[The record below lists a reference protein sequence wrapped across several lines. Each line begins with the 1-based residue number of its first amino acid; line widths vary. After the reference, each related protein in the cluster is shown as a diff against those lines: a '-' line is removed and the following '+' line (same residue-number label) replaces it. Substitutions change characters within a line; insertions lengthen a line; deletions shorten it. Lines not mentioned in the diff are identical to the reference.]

1 MESQKM
7 LLNASSFFE
16 KETDEFK
23 KEMEISDL
31 LVDIACE
38 FLKYRAENEMT
49 QKDLAQ
55 ELNMTQAMVSKL
67 ESGDYNPTVKML
79 YEIAQKLSW
88 NFKIELNS
96 MCRKYN
102 YLYEGKGKLTF
113 NKDYIYDMG
122 LAS

>member
-1 MESQKM
+1 MENQKM
-7 LLNASSFFE
+7 LLNANSFFE

-23 KEMEISDL
+23 KEMEINNL

-38 FLKYRAENEMT
+38 FIKYRAENEMT

-55 ELNMTQAMVSKL
+55 KLNMTQAMVSKL

-79 YEIAQKLSW
+79 FEIAQKLSW

-96 MCRKYN
+96 MARKYN
-102 YLYEGKGKLTF
+102 YCYEGNQKLTQ
-113 NKDYIYDMG
+113 NKEYCYDMG